1 MPGAAALRLVWACLL
16 GGGLALAVGR
26 VGAQPAG
33 LPAVVNAGG
42 SGLDAA
48 AIQSAVERELG
59 VALSIDPNASER
71 LEITLTGRRANVTY
85 YRAQRDPVTRSVDLP
100 RDDQRALATIAFLA
114 GNLARDEAAELLKQL
129 APAPADGE
137 PDEVPRPEPPP
148 PPPPAP
154 VAPASVPPKPAPSE
168 KSGTEATASALIEPK
183 PFAANASLF
192 HPVTILD
199 RTEQRRLNFELGLA
213 YSRVGAIRGAAL
225 TLGYLRVD
233 GPVEGF
239 SYALVWN
246 RSGPVTGLQLASF
259 VNQGFGTLKGLSYA
273 DLVNV
278 RDGDVFGV
286 HASAIYARAAETRG
300 VELAGIFAHASGIE
314 GAQAGGL
321 VSYSGDVRG
330 AQAAGLL
337 SIAKDVRGVQVA
349 GLVSVAKVVRGLQL
363 GVINVADEI
372 HGGAI
377 GLISIAKNGRVQPTA
392 WVPGPNAGLVLGIK
406 SVTDLTYSQIGIGYD
421 PFQRRFRN
429 DLGAGLHFE
438 LGSDFYL
445 ETGIGYDETYK
456 LGDGNKAFVNDSLVR
471 SQLRYDARVGFEPI
485 RGVTPFVGGALTR
498 RMDGGGANFR
508 GEYCFGL
515 SFL

>member
-1 MPGAAALRLVWACLL
+1 MPSAGALRLVWAWLL
-16 GGGLALAVGR
+16 GGALALAVGR

-42 SGLDAA
+42 SGLDPA

-129 APAPADGE
+129 APPPAAGE
-137 PDEVPRPEPPP
+137 PDEGPRPEPPP
-148 PPPPAP
+148 PAPAAPVPAP
-154 VAPASVPPKPAPSE
+154 APPKPAPTE
-168 KSGTEATASALIEPK
+168 KPGTEMTAPALIEPK

-199 RTEQRRLNFELGLA
+199 RTEQRRLNFELGFA

-246 RSGPVTGLQLASF
+246 RSGPVTGLQLANF

-278 RDGDVFGV
+278 RDGDVFGA

-314 GAQAGGL
+314 GAQVGGL

-337 SIAKDVRGVQVA
+337 SIAKDVRGVQAA
-349 GLVSVAKVVRGLQL
+349 GLVNVAKVVRGLQL

-377 GLISIAKNGRVQPTA
+377 GLISIAKNGRLQPTA

-406 SVTDLTYSQIGIGYD
+406 SVTDWTYSQIGIGYD

-438 LGSDFYL
+438 LGSAFYL
-445 ETGIGYDETYK
+445 ESGIGYDETYQ

-485 RGVTPFVGGALTR
+485 RGITPFVGGAVTR
-498 RMDGGGANFR
+498 RMDGGGADFR
-508 GEYCFGL
+508 GEYSFGL